1 MTKRKTWAWIIMVG
15 PWILLP
21 LTIVAFFVI
30 SFILASFGTSFN
42 DSTAGHLT
50 FSIVRVVLG
59 IVGIAAV
66 IGMIVGIPV
75 GAVMLASEKKAENSA
90 LPKTPTNP

>member
-1 MTKRKTWAWIIMVG
+1 MVG

-21 LTIVAFFVI
+21 LTVVAFVLN
-30 SFILASFGTSFN
+30 SFFLGSFGTSFN
-42 DSTAGHLT
+42 DSAAGHLA

-59 IVGIAAV
+59 VVGIAAV

-75 GAVMLASEKKAENSA
+75 GAVMLASEKKAEGGPPQSP
-90 LPKTPTNP
+90 PKPPTV